1 MAILAQSK
9 GSLEAALSML
19 TRLLDVDGADSGLDA
34 DTLDGSHAAAFEPA
48 FSKNTAFNKDFG
60 TVAGT
65 VCEGNDTR
73 LTTLSFPAGT
83 IMLFGQTTPPT
94 GWTKITD
101 HNDKALRVVSGTAG
115 SGGSVAFSTVMSSA
129 RLCTS
134 VTATGTVGSTTLT
147 TTTIPSHYHFVFNN
161 NSSSTELSSSNYPVK
176 WSAIYSGDRAA
187 YLAGSSTVPDR
198 GRSSSA
204 GSGSSHTHG
213 FTGTAHQHSTNLEI
227 QYVDVVLAS
236 KD

>member
-1 MAILAQSK
+1 MGLIVQSK
-9 GSLEAALSML
+9 GSLESALSML
-19 TRLLDVDGADSGLDA
+19 TRLLAVDGDGSGLDA

-60 TVAGT
+60 VTAGS
-65 VCEGNDTR
+65 VCEGNDAR
-73 LTTLSFPAGT
+73 LSAGFPTGT

-129 RLCTS
+129 RLCSS

-147 TTTIPSHYHFVFNN
+147 ITTMPSHDHFIASSDT
-161 NSSSTELSSSNYPVK
+161 SSSSLSSSNYLVRQ
-176 WSAIYSGDRAA
+176 STVYSGDRAA
-187 YLAGSSTVPDR
+187 YLAGSATVPNI
-198 GRSSSA
+198 GNSQSV
-204 GSGSSHTHG
+204 GGGSSHTHG